1 MNIKVKIVDIT
12 HADNHKSQQSSKT
25 IGYFHYKRMKFF
37 ILFSIILSH
46 LFVSKVSSLKC
57 FNCGYLELPDGKK
70 VEVTE
75 EFGKIPFCDDFT
87 QNEENTIEAY
97 AVRAN

>member
-1 MNIKVKIVDIT
+1 
-12 HADNHKSQQSSKT
+12 
-25 IGYFHYKRMKFF
+25 MKFF
-37 ILFSIILSH
+37 ILFSIFLSH
-46 LFVSKVSSLKC
+46 FFVPQVSSLTC

-97 AVRAN
+97 AVRDN